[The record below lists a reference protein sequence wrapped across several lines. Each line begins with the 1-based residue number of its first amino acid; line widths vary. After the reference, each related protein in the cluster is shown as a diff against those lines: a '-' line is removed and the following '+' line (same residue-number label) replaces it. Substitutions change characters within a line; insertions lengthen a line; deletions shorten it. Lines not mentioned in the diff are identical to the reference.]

1 MVAPP
6 FQRNAVN
13 LGHCARFVLLSRA
26 IDKTDSSSYGLRI
39 EPQERPQGHSRTQ
52 SVFHFPCLWNQ
63 FLFCFIC
70 HGTPIAWSWRPSRVV
85 WAARR
90 DPIFYADSAARP
102 PPLRSPLCI
111 FRFRLKLATDMR
123 DEAAGARRGKGVPW
137 RLIRATFWGMPGLNV
152 ILVRTLAIARGP
164 PLRPR
169 LPRPLFGHQRT
180 LLDPLHNITERRAST
195 SRLRRAYIQPL
206 KSPVATMALS
216 SSSSA
221 SSASN

>member
-90 DPIFYADSAARP
+90 DPIFMLILLLGRRRSEAPSASFVSASSSR
-102 PPLRSPLCI
+102 RICET
-111 FRFRLKLATDMR
+111 RQQ
-123 DEAAGARRGKGVPW
+123 EHVGAKELPW